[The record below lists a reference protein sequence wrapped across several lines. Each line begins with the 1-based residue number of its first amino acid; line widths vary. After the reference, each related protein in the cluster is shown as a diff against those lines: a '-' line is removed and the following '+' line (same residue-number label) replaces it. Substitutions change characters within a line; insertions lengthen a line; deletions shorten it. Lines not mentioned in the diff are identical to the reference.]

1 MELPNLIA
9 VQKESFNRFMTEGL
23 AEAFQEVSPIENVSK
38 TLEVTFGAHEFG
50 DPKHTVEECKAK
62 DINYQA
68 PLLTEVRFVNKE
80 TGEMKEQVVFMGD
93 FPLMTDRGTF
103 IINGTERVVV
113 SQLVRSPGVYYFREI
128 DANKLVY
135 RVQFIPTRGAWLEF
149 ETDKRGCLVVSI
161 DRKRKQPVSTFL
173 RALGIAETDQEV
185 IDLLGDSDMVRR
197 TLQRDTTSNRDDALI
212 ELYKRQRPGEPPTLD
227 SARAL
232 LDGLFFNQQRYD
244 LAAVGRYKLN
254 KKLGLDVADNVYVLT
269 PEDIVASLRYLI
281 CLHDGLEGYVVD
293 ERDH

>member
-1 MELPNLIA
+1 MGNLEIAPIPTRAYRERINFGSIPEVMELPNLIA

-23 AEAFQEVSPIENVSK
+23 AEAFREISPIENVSK

-103 IINGTERVVV
+103 IINGSERVVV

-128 DANKLVY
+128 DANKLVVPRAVHPHAR
-135 RVQFIPTRGAWLEF
+135 RVAGVRG
-149 ETDKRGCLVVSI
+149 
-161 DRKRKQPVSTFL
+161 
-173 RALGIAETDQEV
+173 
-185 IDLLGDSDMVRR
+185 
-197 TLQRDTTSNRDDALI
+197 
-212 ELYKRQRPGEPPTLD
+212 
-227 SARAL
+227 
-232 LDGLFFNQQRYD
+232 
-244 LAAVGRYKLN
+244 
-254 KKLGLDVADNVYVLT
+254 
-269 PEDIVASLRYLI
+269 
-281 CLHDGLEGYVVD
+281 
-293 ERDH
+293 